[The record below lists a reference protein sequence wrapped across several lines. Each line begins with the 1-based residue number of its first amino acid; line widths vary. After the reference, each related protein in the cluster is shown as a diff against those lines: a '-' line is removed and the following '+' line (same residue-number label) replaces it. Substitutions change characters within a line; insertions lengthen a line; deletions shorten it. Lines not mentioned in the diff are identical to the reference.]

1 MISDKATLAI
11 AWFLTGKI
19 NEPELR
25 AEGHGDGGI
34 IVFLQRLHLLM
45 SQEDGAA
52 VVHTGGNVIVQ
63 HGLDEDDMQLI
74 DNWVSHGVEGTVPE
88 NLYNLAMGIGNGV
101 TVTGGALAEENN
113 VTATEDVLAGATHTA
128 VTEAS
133 F

>member
-1 MISDKATLAI
+1 MISDKAIITI

-19 NEPELR
+19 NELELR

-34 IVFLQRLHLLM
+34 MVFLQRLHLLM

-52 VVHTGGNVIVQ
+52 VVHTSGNIIAQ

-74 DNWVSHGVEGTVPE
+74 DNWVAHGVESTVPE
-88 NLYNLAMGIGNGV
+88 DLYNLAMGIDNGA
-101 TVTGGALAEENN
+101 TITEDALAEENN
-113 VTATEDVLAGATHTA
+113 ATAAEDVLAGATHAA